1 MEMDMY
7 PFKICPKCAYTW
19 KTRDD
24 FLVDPSICLVGFQAR
39 FEETESGYYL
49 FNHNLRENHCD
60 TTLAME
66 VEVFLSL
73 LTGTMFTDIKAKTP
87 ICEMHCSNVEDL
99 SQCPVECKNA
109 FAREIMQTFSQC
121 NLEDALN

>member
-1 MEMDMY
+1 MD
-7 PFKICPKCAYTW
+7 PFKMCPKCAYTW
-19 KTRDD
+19 KTRED
-24 FLVDPSICLVGFQAR
+24 FLEDPSICLIGFQAS

-49 FNHNLRENHCD
+49 FNHSLRGNPCD

-73 LTGTMFTDIKAKTP
+73 LTRTMFTDIKAKTP

-99 SQCPVECKNA
+99 SICPVECKNA

>member
-1 MEMDMY
+1 MEMAMD
-7 PFKICPKCAYTW
+7 PFKMCPKCAYTW
-19 KTRDD
+19 KTRED
-24 FLVDPSICLVGFQAR
+24 FLEDPSICLIGFQAS

-49 FNHNLRENHCD
+49 FNHSLRGNPCD

-73 LTGTMFTDIKAKTP
+73 LTRTMFTDIKAKTP
-87 ICEMHCSNVEDL
+87 ICEMHCSSVEDL